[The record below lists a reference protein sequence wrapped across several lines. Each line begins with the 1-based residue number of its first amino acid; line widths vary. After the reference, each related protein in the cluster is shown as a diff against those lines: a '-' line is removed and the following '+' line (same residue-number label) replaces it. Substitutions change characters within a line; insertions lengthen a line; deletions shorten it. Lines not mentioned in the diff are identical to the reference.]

1 MNKPWR
7 GKGSRKLYDLS
18 SPAADPHY
26 FPPITRLG
34 GAWETAGCSPET
46 HCLGLT
52 GGSSAQQKADI
63 FGGHDCSQGNASS
76 QREGTKRG
84 FRVWPLGGRGSK
96 GQLLPQNP
104 TI

>member
-18 SPAADPHY
+18 SLAADPHY

-46 HCLGLT
+46 QCLGLT
-52 GGSSAQQKADI
+52 GGSSAQQKAVLWTSLA
-63 FGGHDCSQGNASS
+63 GMTAA
-76 QREGTKRG
+76 RAM
-84 FRVWPLGGRGSK
+84 
-96 GQLLPQNP
+96 LLPRGRVP
-104 TI
+104 RGASGCGH